1 MKNLCIIFIRIKR
14 GQVEQVNNLGQKLK
28 EKREDM
34 QLSRKELGERIG
46 VSQYII
52 AQYEEE
58 NCDFSASIL
67 TKIIDE
73 LEMDFWEVC
82 SDTGIILTP
91 EEPSEFSKM
100 LAKEAEKCARKV
112 KTNLNSSDTKY
123 TLLRE
128 SSKEELID
136 YCIKLNNDLNIV
148 GVIDEIFSHEEDNM
162 STLENISR
170 YLEEQEVKEKIYLD
184 IRKAVLNTIN
194 LKLEEA
200 ERKYGKNKNKQIS
213 KSYKDNVIKL
223 DFGSK
228 DR

>member
-1 MKNLCIIFIRIKR
+1 M
-14 GQVEQVNNLGQKLK
+14 NNLGQKLK

-52 AQYEEE
+52 AQYEED

-67 TKIIDE
+67 TKIMDE
-73 LEMDFWEVC
+73 LEIDFWETC
-82 SDTGIILTP
+82 SDTGIILTTQ
-91 EEPSEFSKM
+91 EPSEFSKM
-100 LAKEAEKCARKV
+100 LAKEAEKCAREI
-112 KTNLNSSDTKY
+112 KT
-123 TLLRE
+123 
-128 SSKEELID
+128 
-136 YCIKLNNDLNIV
+136 
-148 GVIDEIFSHEEDNM
+148 
-162 STLENISR
+162 
-170 YLEEQEVKEKIYLD
+170 
-184 IRKAVLNTIN
+184 N

-200 ERKYGKNKNKQIS
+200 ERKYGKNKNKKIS

>member
-1 MKNLCIIFIRIKR
+1 
-14 GQVEQVNNLGQKLK
+14 
-28 EKREDM
+28 M

-67 TKIIDE
+67 TKIMDE
-73 LEMDFWEVC
+73 LEIDFWETC
-82 SDTGIILTP
+82 SDTGIILTTQ
-91 EEPSEFSKM
+91 EPSEFSKM
-100 LAKEAEKCARKV
+100 LAKEAEKCAREI
-112 KTNLNSSDTKY
+112 KT
-123 TLLRE
+123 
-128 SSKEELID
+128 
-136 YCIKLNNDLNIV
+136 
-148 GVIDEIFSHEEDNM
+148 
-162 STLENISR
+162 
-170 YLEEQEVKEKIYLD
+170 
-184 IRKAVLNTIN
+184 N

-200 ERKYGKNKNKQIS
+200 ERKYGKNKNKKIS

>member
-1 MKNLCIIFIRIKR
+1 MYNVYENKEK
-14 GQVEQVNNLGQKLK
+14 GQVKQVNNLGQKLK

-34 QLSRKELGERIG
+34 QLSRKELGERID

-58 NCDFSASIL
+58 TCDFSASIL
-67 TKIIDE
+67 TKIMDE

-100 LAKEAEKCARKV
+100 LAKEVEKCARKIEI
-112 KTNLNSSDTKY
+112 NLHSSDAKY

-136 YCIKLNNDLNIV
+136 YCIKLNDDLNVV
-148 GVIDEIFSHEEDNM
+148 GVIDEIFSHEEENM
-162 STLENISR
+162 SPLENISR

-194 LKLEEA
+194 LKLEEV

-213 KSYKDNVIKL
+213 KSYNDNVIKL

>member
-1 MKNLCIIFIRIKR
+1 MYNVYENKEK
-14 GQVEQVNNLGQKLK
+14 GQVKQVNNLGQKLK

-34 QLSRKELGERIG
+34 QLSRKELGERID

-58 NCDFSASIL
+58 TCDFSASIL
-67 TKIIDE
+67 TKIMDE

-100 LAKEAEKCARKV
+100 LAKEAEKCARKIEI
-112 KTNLNSSDTKY
+112 NLHSSDAKY

-136 YCIKLNNDLNIV
+136 YCIKLNDDLNVV
-148 GVIDEIFSHEEDNM
+148 GVIDEIFSHEEENM
-162 STLENISR
+162 SPLENISR

-194 LKLEEA
+194 LKLEEV

-213 KSYKDNVIKL
+213 KSYNDNVIKL

>member
-1 MKNLCIIFIRIKR
+1 MYNVYENKEK
-14 GQVEQVNNLGQKLK
+14 GQVKQVNNLGQKLK

-34 QLSRKELGERIG
+34 QLSRKELGERID

-58 NCDFSASIL
+58 TCDFSASIL
-67 TKIIDE
+67 TKIMDE

-100 LAKEAEKCARKV
+100 LAKESEKCARKIEI
-112 KTNLNSSDTKY
+112 NLHSSDAKY

-136 YCIKLNNDLNIV
+136 YCIKLNNDLNVV
-148 GVIDEIFSHEEDNM
+148 GVIDEIFSHEEENM
-162 STLENISR
+162 SPLENITR

-194 LKLEEA
+194 LKLEEV

-213 KSYKDNVIKL
+213 KSYNDNVIKL